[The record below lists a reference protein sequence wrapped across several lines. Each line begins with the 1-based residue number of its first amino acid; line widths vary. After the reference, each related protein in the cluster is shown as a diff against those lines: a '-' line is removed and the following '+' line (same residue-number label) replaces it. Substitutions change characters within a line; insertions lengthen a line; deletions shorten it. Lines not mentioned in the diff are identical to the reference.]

1 MIDIEQAKR
10 TPSRYFMGP
19 QDVVEHDRLTKA
31 DKVEIL
37 LRWRHEALKME
48 ANHLKRSQ
56 TRQDSQLREI
66 LNGLHRLGVN
76 S

>member
-48 ANHLKRSQ
+48 TNRSKRPQ
-56 TRQDSQLREI
+56 PRQESQLREV
-66 LNGLHRLGVN
+66 LNGLYHLGVRT
-76 S
+76 